1 MSYKE
6 DTLFSYIMQGVATC
20 FFPCFPLILKTRLQ
34 HSFCASNTLRKQNAI
49 IPDKQRKGKPLCRS
63 EAVLRRKAISRKYR
77 YFIDI
82 NEHKTVTTTLSVFSF
97 ISHFFWSSRLCLT
110 KMNISLR
117 R

>member
-6 DTLFSYIMQGVATC
+6 ATLFSYIMQRSSNVP
-20 FFPCFPLILKTRLQ
+20 FPILSTHLKTRLQ
-34 HSFCASNTLRKQNAI
+34 HSFCVSNTLRKQNAI

>member
-6 DTLFSYIMQGVATC
+6 DTLFFLYNARSSNVLFPMLSTHFENASATQFLRKQYI
-20 FFPCFPLILKTRLQ
+20 
-34 HSFCASNTLRKQNAI
+34 RKQNAI
-49 IPDKQRKGKPLCRS
+49 SPDKQRKGKPLCRS
-63 EAVLRRKAISRKYR
+63 EAVLHRKAISRKYR